1 MEVKHKVQRI
11 CDNCKYYRGRS
22 CYRFPPNVI
31 IDPTDYNVYTV
42 HPSPQSGDRCGE
54 WAIHPKLEKHE
65 SD

>member
-31 IDPTDYNVYTV
+31 QDMDFVIRTV
-42 HPSPQSGDRCGE
+42 HPSPAPGDRCGE
-54 WAIHPKLEKHE
+54 WVIHPKLEKHE
-65 SD
+65 YD

>member
-11 CDNCKYYRGRS
+11 CGNCRFYKNCS
-22 CYRFPPNVI
+22 CYRFTPNVI

-42 HPSPQSGDRCGE
+42 HPSPAPGDRCSE

>member
-31 IDPTDYNVYTV
+31 QDMDFMIRTV
-42 HPSPQSGDRCGE
+42 HPSPASGDRCGE